1 MEAQHVY
8 HHYDGNNGPRV
19 NVKLEKNSRGY
30 NWEVTAT
37 GAANVDEALALVRDA
52 SEKLRAEYGE

>member
-1 MEAQHVY
+1 MEDQHVY
-8 HHYDGNNGPRV
+8 HHYDGNNVTRI
-19 NVKLEKNSRGY
+19 NVKVEKNSRGY

-37 GAANVDEALALVRDA
+37 GAVSVDEALELVRDA